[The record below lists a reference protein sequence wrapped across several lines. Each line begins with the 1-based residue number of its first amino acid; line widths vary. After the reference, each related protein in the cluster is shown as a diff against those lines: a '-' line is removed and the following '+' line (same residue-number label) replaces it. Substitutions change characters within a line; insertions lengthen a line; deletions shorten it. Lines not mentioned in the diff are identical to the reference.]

1 MVPFPSMRKGHSR
14 DDAPSLGALSQLE
27 RKSRMIRYSDSN
39 EGGNLPL
46 LPVGALQRIF
56 SGGERMSGYIAKRVL
71 LFIPT
76 LILVTLLVF
85 VLMRIIPGDP
95 AVVYLVGESGDQ
107 PYTQEQ
113 LEILQKKLG
122 SDKPI
127 HIEYGTWLWGL
138 LRGDLGVSTYYET
151 PIAEDLVDKVPV
163 TLELALLALLLAI
176 VAAVPLGILSAIMQ
190 DTPLDYIARVVAIGG
205 VALPTFWVGILV
217 IYFLVLLFD
226 WLPPF
231 GYAHI
236 WEDPGKNLQQVI
248 FPALA
253 LGFYNMALIA
263 RSTRSAM
270 LEVFREDYIRT
281 ARSKGLREHLIITRH
296 ALKNAFLP
304 VLTLAGWQFGMLLA
318 GTVIIE
324 EIFVLPG
331 IGSLLIDRILKRD
344 FATVQAT
351 VMMITVMVLLLN
363 LVIDL
368 IYGWLD
374 PRIRY
379 E

>member
-1 MVPFPSMRKGHSR
+1 
-14 DDAPSLGALSQLE
+14 
-27 RKSRMIRYSDSN
+27 
-39 EGGNLPL
+39 
-46 LPVGALQRIF
+46 
-56 SGGERMSGYIAKRVL
+56 MSGYIAKRVL

-95 AVVYLVGESGDQ
+95 AVVFLVGESGDQ
-107 PYTQEQ
+107 SYTQEQ

-351 VMMITVMVLLLN
+351 VMMITAMVLLLN

>member
-1 MVPFPSMRKGHSR
+1 
-14 DDAPSLGALSQLE
+14 
-27 RKSRMIRYSDSN
+27 
-39 EGGNLPL
+39 
-46 LPVGALQRIF
+46 
-56 SGGERMSGYIAKRVL
+56 MSGYIAKRVL

-95 AVVYLVGESGDQ
+95 AVVFLVGESGDQ

-127 HIEYGTWLWGL
+127 HIEYGNWLWGL
-138 LRGDLGVSTYYET
+138 LRGDLGVSTYYDT
-151 PIAEDLVDKVPV
+151 PIAEDLVDKIPV
-163 TLELALLALLLAI
+163 TLELALLALLLAVI
-176 VAAVPLGILSAIMQ
+176 TAVPLGVLSAIMQ

-231 GYAHI
+231 GYAQI

-351 VMMITVMVLLLN
+351 VMMITAMVLLLN
-363 LVIDL
+363 LVIDV

>member
-1 MVPFPSMRKGHSR
+1 
-14 DDAPSLGALSQLE
+14 
-27 RKSRMIRYSDSN
+27 
-39 EGGNLPL
+39 
-46 LPVGALQRIF
+46 
-56 SGGERMSGYIAKRVL
+56 MSVYIAKRVL

-76 LILVTLLVF
+76 LLLVTLLVF

-138 LRGDLGVSTYYET
+138 LRGDLGVSTYYDT

>member
-1 MVPFPSMRKGHSR
+1 MW
-14 DDAPSLGALSQLE
+14 
-27 RKSRMIRYSDSN
+27 
-39 EGGNLPL
+39 
-46 LPVGALQRIF
+46 
-56 SGGERMSGYIAKRVL
+56 GYIAKRVL
-71 LFIPT
+71 LFVPT

-85 VLMRIIPGDP
+85 FLMRIIPGDP
-95 AVVYLVGESGDQ
+95 AVILLVGESGDQ

-127 HIEYGTWLWGL
+127 HIEYGNWLWGL
-138 LRGDLGVSTYYET
+138 LRGDLGVSTYYDT
-151 PIAEDLVDKVPV
+151 PIAEDLVDKIPV
-163 TLELALLALLLAI
+163 TLELALLALLLAVI
-176 VAAVPLGILSAIMQ
+176 TAVPLGVLSAIMQ

-231 GYAHI
+231 GYAQI

-318 GTVIIE
+318 GTVIVE

-351 VMMITVMVLLLN
+351 VMMITAMVLLLN
-363 LVIDL
+363 LVIDV

>member
-1 MVPFPSMRKGHSR
+1 
-14 DDAPSLGALSQLE
+14 
-27 RKSRMIRYSDSN
+27 
-39 EGGNLPL
+39 
-46 LPVGALQRIF
+46 
-56 SGGERMSGYIAKRVL
+56 MSGYIAKRVL

-95 AVVYLVGESGDQ
+95 AVVFLVGESGDQ

>member
-1 MVPFPSMRKGHSR
+1 M
-14 DDAPSLGALSQLE
+14 
-27 RKSRMIRYSDSN
+27 
-39 EGGNLPL
+39 
-46 LPVGALQRIF
+46 
-56 SGGERMSGYIAKRVL
+56 
-71 LFIPT
+71 
-76 LILVTLLVF
+76 
-85 VLMRIIPGDP
+85 
-95 AVVYLVGESGDQ
+95 GESGDQ
-107 PYTQEQ
+107 SYTQEQ

-351 VMMITVMVLLLN
+351 VMMITAMVLLLN
-363 LVIDL
+363 LVIDV